1 MRNWLV
7 GLLIVGLLSFWGC
20 QPPDKKTEVTSD
32 ETQETQE
39 SSEKATVEGE
49 DDQATVEDEEDQ
61 ATAEGEVAGDQAT
74 AEGAGPSSD
83 DTIAT
88 QKESE
93 QVKVAVAGPFTGTA
107 AAFGEMIERGARLKA
122 KQINEAGG
130 INGRKLVLTFGDDAG
145 TDKEA
150 KLVATRFAT
159 DREILAV
166 VGHFNS
172 SCSLAGKD
180 IYKENGIVALS
191 PGSTNVSV
199 CEGSDWTFRNLY
211 RDDFQGQFI
220 ARYIKNILTKYNS
233 VAVLF
238 DNDDYGRGLRDAF
251 TAEAKKIDLELVTS
265 VAYDRE
271 NTDFSTQLTKI
282 KSKKP
287 KAIFI
292 SGLYEQ
298 AALIVKQA
306 RKLGIRSLFF
316 GADGIDSPDFLK
328 NAGISAE
335 GTYLTTPFT
344 FGAGGEEAAKVAAA
358 FEAEF
363 KVPPDTWAALTY
375 DAMGMIAEA
384 IEKTYNKE
392 ATLAENRKA
401 IRDHLA
407 SIDTPEE
414 GFIGI
419 TGLTY
424 FDING
429 DTVNKPAYVKV
440 VIDGKYTTAP
450 EQMLNLDAF
459 K

>member
-20 QPPDKKTEVTSD
+20 QPPDKKTEV
-32 ETQETQE
+32 
-39 SSEKATVEGE
+39 
-49 DDQATVEDEEDQ
+49 
-61 ATAEGEVAGDQAT
+61 
-74 AEGAGPSSD
+74 SSD
-83 DTIAT
+83 AT
-88 QKESE
+88 EASSE

-107 AAFGEMIERGARLKA
+107 AAFGEMIRRGAELKA

-130 INGRKLVLTFGDDAG
+130 INGRELILAFGDDAG
-145 TDKEA
+145 TEKEA
-150 KLVATRFAT
+150 KSVATRFAT
-159 DREILAV
+159 DKQILAV

-172 SCSLAGKD
+172 SCSLAGKE
-180 IYKENGIVALS
+180 IYKANGIVELS

-211 RDDFQGQFI
+211 RDDFQGMFI
-220 ARYIKNILTKYNS
+220 ARYISQVLSDYKA

-251 TAEAKKIDLELVTS
+251 TAEAKKINLDVVTS

-271 NTDFSTQLTKI
+271 NTDFSTQLTSI
-282 KSKKP
+282 KGKKP
-287 KAIFI
+287 DIIFI

-306 RKLGIRSLFF
+306 RRLGVKAQFF
-316 GADGIDSPDFLK
+316 GADGIDSPNFIK
-328 NAGISAE
+328 NAGISAD

-344 FGAGGEEAAKVAAA
+344 FGAGGEEAANVAAA

-384 IEKTYNKE
+384 IEKTYNKD

-414 GFIGI
+414 GYKGI

-429 DTVNKPAYVKV
+429 DTVNKPAYVKL

-450 EQMLNLDAF
+450 EQMLDLDAF